1 MTKTDADG
9 MVIGVDAATLTPSVA
24 DGLISVFAA
33 EIGGTLRPAVD
44 ARELHQFLV
53 SKQDFSSWVKRR
65 FREYG
70 FVEGDDYVSITK
82 FSDGYK
88 RDKNNRVIDDKGLIV
103 PIEYHFKLDV
113 AKEMVM
119 VEKNAKAAARRYFI
133 GCESRLLAQLLA
145 QAGQTE
151 PEAPPSS
158 DAGEVF
164 PLPEDRVPILLA
176 VHERSLFLFC
186 REYVPFLS
194 DPALSVAELRLRWQ
208 CLRAYF
214 YGLGDGMFDGV
225 EAVAAQTPGGADE
238 KRRAAFAF
246 IWRWRPRGGAGFGD
260 GVGG

>member
-1 MTKTDADG
+1 MTKTDMDG
-9 MVIGVDAATLTPSVA
+9 VAIGLGGDAVTLMPSGA
-24 DGLISVFAA
+24 DGLVPVFMA

-44 ARELHQFLV
+44 ARELHQFLG
-53 SKQDFSSWVKRR
+53 SKQDFSSWIKRR

-70 FVEGDDYVSITK
+70 FVEGDDYASITK

-88 RDKNNRVIDDKGLIV
+88 RDKNNRVIDDKGLVV
-103 PIEYHFKLDV
+103 PIEYHLKMDV
-113 AKEMVM
+113 AKELAM
-119 VEKNAKAAARRYFI
+119 VEKNERGREARRYFI
-133 GCESRLLAQLLA
+133 DCESRLLAQLLA

-194 DPALSVAELRLRWQ
+194 DPALSV
-208 CLRAYF
+208 
-214 YGLGDGMFDGV
+214 
-225 EAVAAQTPGGADE
+225 
-238 KRRAAFAF
+238 
-246 IWRWRPRGGAGFGD
+246 
-260 GVGG
+260 

>member
-1 MTKTDADG
+1 M
-9 MVIGVDAATLTPSVA
+9 PSGT
-24 DGLISVFAA
+24 DGLVAVFNTD
-33 EIGGTLRPAVD
+33 IGGSLKAAVD
-44 ARELHQFLV
+44 ARELHQFLGV
-53 SKQDFSSWVKRR
+53 KRDFSTWIKRR
-65 FREYG
+65 IREYG
-70 FVEGDDYVSITK
+70 LVEDEDFVSITK
-82 FSDGYK
+82 TGDGFK
-88 RDKNNRVIDDKGLIV
+88 KDKNNRVIDDKGLVV
-103 PIEYHFKLDV
+103 PIEYHLKLDV
-113 AKEMVM
+113 AKELAM
-119 VEKNAKAAARRYFI
+119 VEKNAQGRAARRYFI
-133 GCESRLLAQLLA
+133 DCEGRLLAQLLA

-158 DAGEVF
+158 DAGEAF

-208 CLRAYF
+208 CVRAYF

-225 EAVAAQTPGGADE
+225 EAVAAQTPGGADA

-246 IWRWRPRGGAGFGD
+246 IWRWRPRGVAGFGD

>member
-1 MTKTDADG
+1 MTKSHTDGVGNADADS
-9 MVIGVDAATLTPSVA
+9 GVGVGGDAAMLMPSGA
-24 DGLISVFAA
+24 DGLVPVFMA

-44 ARELHQFLV
+44 ARALHRFLGV
-53 SKQDFSSWVKRR
+53 KRDFSAWLKKRMAQ
-65 FREYG
+65 YG
-70 FVEGDDYVSITK
+70 FVEGLDFLLLQMEDQKNVGFQTKIDYHLS
-82 FSDGYK
+82 
-88 RDKNNRVIDDKGLIV
+88 
-103 PIEYHFKLDV
+103 LDM
-113 AKEMVM
+113 AKELAM
-119 VEKNAKAAARRYFI
+119 VEKNAQGRAVRRYFI
-133 GCESRLLAQLLA
+133 DCESRLLAQLLA
-145 QAGQTE
+145 QAGQTR
-151 PEAPPSS
+151 PEAPPP
-158 DAGEVF
+158 DAGEAF

-225 EAVAAQTPGGADE
+225 GAVAAQTPGGADA

-246 IWRWRPRGGAGFGD
+246 IWRWRPRGGAGVGD